1 MSDVLRIFFCSSRGR
16 HTRCAL
22 VTGVQTCAL
31 PILPRAIARAR
42 EIAAGPRLAYG
53 YIKRNLLAAESEPFE
68 RMLEIEAIHQQ
79 RCADTADHA
88 EAKRAFVE
96 TATSQLE
103 RTAESRV
110 GDKVV
115 RKCR

>member
-1 MSDVLRIFFCSSRGR
+1 MIGPPPGSTRTDISFPYTALFRSRRIG
-16 HTRCAL
+16 L
-22 VTGVQTCAL
+22 VSEMAADEEC
-31 PILPRAIARAR
+31 LPRAIARAR

-96 TATSQLE
+96 KRPSHFE
-103 RTAESRV
+103 GR
-110 GDKVV
+110 
-115 RKCR
+115 

>member
-68 RMLEIEAIHQQ
+68 RMLEIEAIQDRKSVVQGKSVAVRVDMGGRRINKKQHNYN
-79 RCADTADHA
+79 TVLS
-88 EAKRAFVE
+88 RAV
-96 TATSQLE
+96 
-103 RTAESRV
+103 
-110 GDKVV
+110 K
-115 RKCR
+115 